1 MFAGALR
8 KFSVVLAIAVP
19 VALSTAGCGG
29 GGQEAKHANVKAGVM
44 PEGGEWQG
52 VYYNAH
58 YGHLHMLADGDSVNG
73 AWKTPMGDFGELHG
87 KTEGNLMRYEWSE
100 RRIGAVGKDAEKHG
114 KGYFLYLEPKAG
126 EAHEIHGEWGEG
138 ESDAGNKW
146 EAVKQK
152 NVPPDLDS
160 QRPDEYE
167 GQVSGGGW
175 DDEKQEQGPSG
186 GGNDEVTAPE

>member
-1 MFAGALR
+1 MFAGTLGR
-8 KFSVVLAIAVP
+8 FTLVLAIAVP
-19 VALSTAGCGG
+19 AALSTLGCGPK
-29 GGQEAKHANVKAGVM
+29 GQDAQTANVKPAVM

-58 YGHLHMLADGDSVNG
+58 YGHLHMLADGDAVSA
-73 AWKTPMGDFGELHG
+73 AWKTPMGSFGELHG
-87 KTEGNLMRYEWSE
+87 KTDGNLLRYEWTE
-100 RRIGAVGKDAEKHG
+100 RRIGAVGKDAAKSG

>member
-1 MFAGALR
+1 
-8 KFSVVLAIAVP
+8 
-19 VALSTAGCGG
+19 
-29 GGQEAKHANVKAGVM
+29 
-44 PEGGEWQG
+44 
-52 VYYNAH
+52 
-58 YGHLHMLADGDSVNG
+58 
-73 AWKTPMGDFGELHG
+73 MGSFGELHG
-87 KTEGNLMRYEWSE
+87 KTDANLLRYEWTE
-100 RRIGAVGKDAEKHG
+100 RRIGAVGADAEKRG

-152 NVPPDLDS
+152 NVQPDLDS

-175 DDEKQEQGPSG
+175 DKEG
-186 GGNDEVTAPE
+186 GEEAPADDGEEIMAPE

>member
-1 MFAGALR
+1 MFAGSLR
-8 KFSVVLAIAVP
+8 RFTVLLAIALP
-19 VALSTAGCGG
+19 VALTTVGCGPG
-29 GGQEAKHANVKAGVM
+29 ANEPKVANVKPGSM

-58 YGHLHMLADGDSVNG
+58 YGHLHMLADGDSVSG
-73 AWKTPMGDFGELHG
+73 AWKTPMGSFGELHG
-87 KTEGNLMRYEWSE
+87 KTEGNLLKYEWSE
-100 RRIGAVGKDAEKHG
+100 RRIGAVGKDAKKSG

-138 ESDAGNKW
+138 DSEAGNSW

-175 DDEKQEQGPSG
+175 DDEKKGDAPASNG
-186 GGNDEVTAPE
+186 DDEVTAPE